1 VVLDVGH
8 PVADGLVDG
17 VLERAAAAAH
27 RAHLRPQQLHAVDV
41 GLLAGDVDLAHVD
54 HALQPQQRRGRGRGH
69 AVLPRAR
76 LGHDAL
82 LAHAPHQQR
91 LAQGVVDLVRPGVV
105 QVFALEVDLR
115 PAEALGQAFGVGQG
129 GGAADVAAEQPL
141 ELGHERRVVA
151 RVFIGGDQLFQGW
164 HQRFGHKLA
173 PIGAELAAFVGY
185 GLHGGS

>member
-1 VVLDVGH
+1 M
-8 PVADGLVDG
+8 
-17 VLERAAAAAH
+17 
-27 RAHLRPQQLHAVDV
+27 
-41 GLLAGDVDLAHVD
+41 
-54 HALQPQQRRGRGRGH
+54 
-69 AVLPRAR
+69 R
-76 LGHDAL
+76 L
-82 LAHAPHQQR
+82 HQQR

-129 GGAADVAAEQPL
+129 RGAADVAAEQPL

-151 RVFIGGDQLFQGW
+151 RVFIGGDQLFQGR

-185 GLHGGS
+185 GLHGEVNHR